1 MMCYRD
7 ITFCGSKTENH
18 TCGRKF
24 TKEVQ
29 EGADKWWGK
38 PGAPISLNKFCEED
52 KLINDNF

>member
-1 MMCYRD
+1 MCYRD